1 MILPIFV
8 IDAFTDKV
16 FGGNPAA
23 VIPVSSPLE
32 VEVMQSIAS
41 ENNLSETAYV
51 DISSMPF
58 SIRWFTPTV
67 EVDLCGHATLATAR
81 VLFDFYLSE
90 DMEEISFSSRSG
102 GLKALKKGGLIYL
115 DFTADHPGVI
125 VEKEEIN

>member
-23 VIPVSSPLE
+23 VIPVSSPLK

-90 DMEEISFSSRSG
+90 DMEEILFSSR
-102 GLKALKKGGLIYL
+102 IC
-115 DFTADHPGVI
+115 
-125 VEKEEIN
+125 

>member
-1 MILPIFV
+1 LILPIFV

-102 GLKALKKGGLIYL
+102 GLKALKTLGE
-115 DFTADHPGVI
+115 TR
-125 VEKEEIN
+125 